1 LKLPLLDCSL
11 SGRPLGLTKKYFN
24 DYLKEKGFNFKY
36 KDENSFYV
44 PIMGK
49 DDKGKTVSNG

>member
-1 LKLPLLDCSL
+1 LDCSL